1 MKPGRSALVIIALG
15 TLVVLSVAPLAGP
28 RWIDPCI
35 LWKGENPLEARILWD
50 IRIPRVL
57 VGFLAGMGLAVGGTA
72 YQAMFRNPLASP
84 FTLGL
89 ASGASLGAVLAI
101 HLGWTKL
108 LWGTPAVTL
117 CALMGAG
124 TTLVVVY
131 GLTRLRAELSVATML
146 LAGVAMSFLNTSLI
160 LMLQYAVDPVRA
172 FHAFRWML
180 GGLEGTLGYRDV
192 LWLAPVVVAGS
203 FILWVLR
210 RELNL
215 LSLGDEWAAARGVS
229 LPTVKTLILFVTGLM
244 VASIVAHCGPIGF
257 VCLIAP
263 HISRQLVGPQHT
275 RLVPAAALLGGAFLV
290 ISDTVA
296 RTILAPAEIP
306 VGVITAILGGPFFLW
321 LLLTRPLSWEWV
333 P

>member
-1 MKPGRSALVIIALG
+1 MKRGRSALAIIALA
-15 TLVVLSVAPLAGP
+15 TLAVLAVAPLIGP
-28 RWIDPCI
+28 RWIDPRM
-35 LWKGENPLEARILWD
+35 LWKADNALEARILWD

-101 HLGWTKL
+101 HVGWNKL
-108 LWGTPAVTL
+108 LWGTPVVTF
-117 CALMGAG
+117 CALTGASV
-124 TTLVVVY
+124 TLVVVY

-160 LMLQYAVDPVRA
+160 LVLQYAVDPVRA

-180 GGLEGTLGYRDV
+180 GGLEGTLGYRDI
-192 LWLAPVVVAGS
+192 LWLAPAVAVS
-203 FILWVLR
+203 TLVLWGLR

-229 LPTVKTLILFVTGLM
+229 LRMVKTLILFVTGVM
-244 VASIVAHCGPIGF
+244 VACIVAHCGPIGF

-290 ISDTVA
+290 ISDSVA